1 MTTLDGAAP
10 ISKEVETPQMEKA
23 SNRLLGLID
32 RLETALEGSDTS
44 KSAQPCCLKI
54 LKAEE
59 DAHKKTLAQ
68 LQQMATERDAL
79 RVQYSNKQTEYFT
92 ITAKLTEMRN
102 EETRK
107 LTDEQS
113 EHKKTRASL
122 VAMTD
127 ARNGET
133 RKLMDEQSGH
143 ENTRAKLEV
152 MTRKLMD
159 EQSRYENT
167 RAKLEVMVR
176 NLTDEQSRY
185 ENTRAELEVMERNL
199 TDEQSRYENTRAKL
213 EVMARNLTDKQSRH
227 ENTRAKLE
235 VMARK
240 LTDEPSEHKKTKDQL
255 DAIKR
260 LPPALK
266 VPHKP
271 EDLHSTLST
280 VHEHVLSGL
289 RAFGSELVNVDVD
302 IPWELAG
309 FLSDGFA
316 PGQALGAVL
325 ILNGTAKQAHALTIA
340 EYLGKMWGSMG
351 GELLDVLESAL
362 SEVSSKASSQCFKS
376 KSDPFTSLFEP
387 SLSTSHE
394 DLQHLQ
400 GPT

>member
-1 MTTLDGAAP
+1 
-10 ISKEVETPQMEKA
+10 
-23 SNRLLGLID
+23 
-32 RLETALEGSDTS
+32 
-44 KSAQPCCLKI
+44 
-54 LKAEE
+54 
-59 DAHKKTLAQ
+59 
-68 LQQMATERDAL
+68 
-79 RVQYSNKQTEYFT
+79 
-92 ITAKLTEMRN
+92 
-102 EETRK
+102 
-107 LTDEQS
+107 
-113 EHKKTRASL
+113 
-122 VAMTD
+122 
-127 ARNGET
+127 
-133 RKLMDEQSGH
+133 
-143 ENTRAKLEV
+143 
-152 MTRKLMD
+152 
-159 EQSRYENT
+159 
-167 RAKLEVMVR
+167 
-176 NLTDEQSRY
+176 
-185 ENTRAELEVMERNL
+185 
-199 TDEQSRYENTRAKL
+199 
-213 EVMARNLTDKQSRH
+213 LTDKQSGH

-266 VPHKP
+266 VPYKP
-271 EDLHSTLST
+271 ENLHSTLST

-316 PGQALGAVL
+316 PGQTLGAVL

-387 SLSTSHE
+387 SLSTSRE